1 VFCPEKTL
9 TQVISHIHYFPVD
22 WKDQA
27 HTYKVGTAL
36 FLNLTAMMKQ
46 INDSNDETNQ

>member
-22 WKDQA
+22 WKEQA
-27 HTYKVGTAL
+27 HTYKV
-36 FLNLTAMMKQ
+36 N
-46 INDSNDETNQ
+46 